1 MAHHFLSVMRFKDGA
16 PADTG
21 SVIAEAARRLLTA
34 AESVAV
40 GPVTAVR
47 NTEEHYDLVIDVTFA
62 DEEAFRAG
70 RETPE
75 AREFSESYLRPNLDA
90 VLHINYDAD

>member
-1 MAHHFLSVMRFKDGA
+1 MAHHFLSVMRFKEDA

-21 SVIAEAARRLLTA
+21 SVIAEAAERLLTA
-34 AESVAV
+34 AESVTV

-47 NTEEHYDLVIDVTFA
+47 NAEEHYDLVVDVTFA

-70 RETPE
+70 RETPD
-75 AREFSESYLRPNLDA
+75 AREFSERYLRPNLEA
-90 VLHINYDAD
+90 VLHINYDAE